1 MYVMYAGMNTIPQPV
16 TPITALPLELLL
28 KKFLTIGLARCVAW
42 TKTTFL
48 QRSMKKGILLFLSFV
63 FLFSI
68 YAQESERLLPAQPEG
83 LKEGKSNFRG
93 GVRLGFT
100 ASQIT
105 QDGLPFQGF
114 NKFGAFVGAFVNVPV
129 SNNGKWLIQPEL
141 NFIMKGCKHT
151 PKTDENGIPLGEM
164 YRLQL
169 LYGEIPV
176 LVKWK
181 VIKGFELELGPAF
194 GILFKNI
201 DVEWVNGYLNVGAPP
216 FVRFDFSAV
225 LGVSYL
231 FRHHFGVSLRYEN
244 SLLPVRKYSASHWTY
259 LLGGQ
264 HNQTFCFSVYYQ
276 F

>member
-1 MYVMYAGMNTIPQPV
+1 MYAGTNTIPQLA
-16 TPITALPLELLL
+16 TLITALPPELLL
-28 KKFLTIGLARCVAW
+28 KNFQMIGLARCVAW
-42 TKTTFL
+42 TKTIF
-48 QRSMKKGILLFLSFV
+48 QKRRMKKGILLLLSLF

-68 YAQESERLLPAQPEG
+68 YAQESERFLPTQPEG
-83 LKEGKSNFRG
+83 LKEGQSNFRG
-93 GVRLGFT
+93 GMRVGFT
-100 ASQIT
+100 FSQISR
-105 QDGLPFQGF
+105 DGFPFQGY
-114 NKFGAFVGAFVNVPV
+114 NKFGAFIGPFVNFPV
-129 SNNGKWLIQPEL
+129 SRSGKWLLQLEL

-151 PKTDENGIPLGEM
+151 PKTDENGNLIDFFDS

-169 LYGEIPV
+169 MYGEIPI

-181 VIKGFELELGPAF
+181 IVKGFELELGPAF

-201 DVEWVNGYLNVGAPP
+201 DVEKVNGSINFGAPP
-216 FVRFDFSAV
+216 FARFEFA
-225 LGVSYL
+225 GVIGLNYL
-231 FRHHFGVSLRYEN
+231 FYNHWGASLRYEA